1 MMSLIDQMLAFNSS
15 RYRLLEENSAFAK
28 SVPAGAMVLD
38 AGAGE
43 CPYWHLFAHA
53 KYESADLQAGGSMHG
68 KQHTYAC
75 DLNNIPVEDGRFE
88 YVLFNQVMLYM
99 EPAPVLKELNRVLKL
114 NGKVLYTGPLFYE
127 DLGQYDMFRFT
138 EYGLRQFFAAAGFEV
153 ERLDWLEGYFGTV
166 GYQLN
171 CMSRYL
177 PWKPEAFGNPLGGLI
192 LMPAMLL
199 LKMASAVGS
208 LLFHKLETH
217 CKFKASGY
225 PKNYVVVA
233 RKIR

>member
-1 MMSLIDQMLAFNSS
+1 
-15 RYRLLEENSAFAK
+15 
-28 SVPAGAMVLD
+28 
-38 AGAGE
+38 
-43 CPYWHLFAHA
+43 
-53 KYESADLQAGGSMHG
+53 
-68 KQHTYAC
+68 
-75 DLNNIPVEDGRFE
+75 
-88 YVLFNQVMLYM
+88 M
-99 EPAPVLKELNRVLKL
+99 EPMPVLKELNRVMKT
-114 NGKVLYTGPLFYE
+114 GGRVLYTGPLFYE
-127 DLGQYDMFRFT
+127 DLGENDMFRFT
-138 EYGLRQFFAAAGFEV
+138 PFALRKFFAAAGFEI

-166 GYQLN
+166 GYQFN
-171 CMSRYL
+171 CMARYL

-199 LKMASAVGS
+199 LKLASAVGS

>member
-1 MMSLIDQMLAFNSS
+1 MSFFDRLLAFNSS
-15 RYRLLEENSAFAK
+15 HYRLLEENSAFAK
-28 SVPAGAMVLD
+28 SLPNGAMVLD

-43 CPYWHLFAHA
+43 CPYWNLFTHA
-53 KYESADLQAGGSMHG
+53 KYESADIQAGGSMHG

-75 DLNNIPVEDGRFE
+75 DLNNLPVEDGRFE
-88 YVLFNQVMLYM
+88 AVIFNQVMMYM
-99 EPAPVLKELNRVLKL
+99 EPMPVLKELNRVMKT
-114 NGKVLYTGPLFYE
+114 GGRVLYTGPLFYE
-127 DLGQYDMFRFT
+127 DLGENDMFRFT
-138 EYGLRQFFAAAGFEV
+138 PFALRKFFAAAGFEI

-166 GYQLN
+166 GYQFN
-171 CMSRYL
+171 CMARYL

-199 LKMASAVGS
+199 LKLASAVGS

>member
-1 MMSLIDQMLAFNSS
+1 MSFFDRILTFNSS
-15 RYRLLEENSAFAK
+15 RVRLLEENSAFAK
-28 SVPAGAMVLD
+28 CVPSGAMVLD

-53 KYESADLQAGGSMHG
+53 KYESADIQAGGSMHG
-68 KQHTYAC
+68 KKHTYDC

-88 YVLFNQVMLYM
+88 FVLFNQVMLYM
-99 EPAPVLKELNRVLKL
+99 EPVPVLKELNRVLKL

-138 EYGLRQFFAAAGFEV
+138 QYGLRQFFASAGFEL

-171 CMSRYL
+171 CMARYL
-177 PWKPEAFGNPLGGLI
+177 PWNPDVFGSQFLGLF
-192 LMPAMLL
+192 LMPLMLV
-199 LKMASAVGS
+199 LKLASAAGS
-208 LLFHKLETH
+208 VFFHKLEI
-217 CKFKASGY
+217 CLKYKGAGY

-233 RKIR
+233 RKVR